1 MNYKKDFGKKGE
13 ELASKYLKN
22 NGYEVINQNFR
33 CKLGE
38 IDLIAI
44 KNNTIIFIEVKTRSN
59 TKFGTPEQA
68 VDSNKRKHIL
78 RTSQVFLAK
87 NKLNN
92 YDLRFDIISIYMNGN
107 IYKIEHFKNIEI
119 V

>member
-13 ELASKYLKN
+13 EIASKYLNN
-22 NGYEVINQNFR
+22 NGYEVIKQNFR

-44 KNNTIIFIEVKTRSN
+44 KNNTIIFVEVKTRSS
-59 TKFGTPEQA
+59 TKFGTAEQA
-68 VDSNKRKHIL
+68 VDSKKKRHIL
-78 RTSQVFLAK
+78 RTSQVFLTK
-87 NKLNN
+87 NELNN
-92 YDLRFDIISIYMNGN
+92 CNLRFDVISVYMNGD
-107 IYKIEHFKNIEI
+107 IYKIEHFKDIEI

>member
-1 MNYKKDFGKKGE
+1 MNYKQDFGKKGE
-13 ELASKYLKN
+13 EIASKYLN
-22 NGYEVINQNFR
+22 DNGYEVIKQNFR

-44 KNNTIIFIEVKTRSN
+44 KNNTIIFVEVKTRSN

-68 VDSNKRKHIL
+68 VNSNKRKHIL
-78 RTSQVFLAK
+78 RTSQVFLAQ
-87 NKLNN
+87 NRLNN
-92 YDLRFDIISIYMNGN
+92 YDLRFDVISVYMNGD
-107 IYKIEHFKNIEI
+107 IYKIEHFEDIEI